1 MITRGS
7 FLWSPD
13 TCQMFD
19 AFLWLESRKLVLL
32 MVPYEPPNR
41 ESSRDLH
48 CPRRWK
54 DLMTS
59 PPGRLP
65 MRKKGGGEFQVC
77 QSWLQGIGEEP
88 SCKAEKFR
96 KDPAIVLAAVQRKP
110 EATIH
115 PGVLQELCT
124 KSNQMCV
131 IGLVFSYMPKKIMYK
146 KKKIYISTAYIYVCL
161 YKEAYMYMKMIMWV
175 FCLHFLENAIVYRI
189 YIYIVY
195 CIVNTYLMSVYSYMD
210 YPARPCGM
218 RLRTAKITGHV
229 GSFQD
234 KILVLDMWIRDRR
247 ISGLNFEIHPNA
259 DLTYLFIIWCL
270 TSNTSAQPAICK
282 SKCNMK
288 LFKGP
293 HQLDVNTI

>member
-7 FLWSPD
+7 FLSSPD
-13 TCQMFD
+13 MCQMFD
-19 AFLWLESRKLVLL
+19 AFVWLESRKLVLL

-41 ESSRDLH
+41 ESFRDLH
-48 CPRRWK
+48 CPRRWN

-59 PPGRLP
+59 PRGVCRCG
-65 MRKKGGGEFQVC
+65 KKGGVNFRCVKVDCRESVKSQAV
-77 QSWLQGIGEEP
+77 
-88 SCKAEKFR
+88 KAEKFR

-131 IGLVFSYMPKKIMYK
+131 IGLVFFHMLKKMIY
-146 KKKIYISTAYIYVCL
+146 IYISTAYMYVYL
-161 YKEAYMYMKMIMWV
+161 YKVSYMYMKMIMWV
-175 FCLHFLENAIVYRI
+175 FCLHFLENAIVYR
-189 YIYIVY
+189 IYIVY

-234 KILVLDMWIRDRR
+234 KILVLDMWIRDRQ

-259 DLTYLFIIWCL
+259 DLTYLCIVGCL

-282 SKCNMK
+282 SKCNVK